1 VSFLE
6 TFRVAWRALLR
17 NKMRSF
23 LTTLGIVIGVSA
35 VIAMVAIGDG
45 AKAMVEQS
53 FASLGSNMLI
63 VLPGTATAGGHAGGF
78 GSLPTVTWDDVKA
91 IQTEVPSVRY
101 VSPNLRTAASVVAED
116 QNWTT
121 QIFGAGVDYFE
132 IRDWRTARGSVF
144 TQSDVDSGTK
154 VAVIGQTVSTQLY
167 GAGINPVGRSV
178 RIRGVPFT
186 VIGLMMPKGQSA
198 MGQDMDDTVVVPYTT
213 FNAKLQGGLKQYVS
227 GALMIGADPR
237 AGTRKAEDQV
247 RALLR
252 DRHRLAE
259 GADDDFNIR
268 NLQEMASGAE
278 QGTRTL
284 TLLLASIAAVSLLV
298 GGIGIMNIML
308 VSVTERT
315 REIGVR
321 MAVGARQRDILLQF
335 LVESLSL
342 AVAGGAVGIAIGLG
356 AAIRIA
362 NAFGWPVLI
371 RPDVIVIAVLFSALV
386 GVGFGLYPARKA
398 SRLDPIQALR
408 FE

>member
-1 VSFLE
+1 
-6 TFRVAWRALLR
+6 VAWRALLR

-53 FASLGSNMLI
+53 FAAMGSNMLI
-63 VLPGTATAGGHAGGF
+63 VLPGTSTAGGHSGGF
-78 GSLPTVTWDDVKA
+78 GSQPTVTWEDMKA
-91 IQTEVPSVRY
+91 IQTELTAVRY
-101 VSPNLRTAASVVAED
+101 VSPSLRTAASVVAED
-116 QNWTT
+116 QNWSTG
-121 QIFGAGVDYFE
+121 IFGAGVDYFE
-132 IRDWRTARGSVF
+132 IREWRPARGTLF

-154 VAVIGQTVSTQLY
+154 VVVLGQTVSTQLY
-167 GAGINPVGRSV
+167 GAGIDPVGRTV

-186 VIGLMMPKGQSA
+186 VVGLLAPKGQSA
-198 MGQDMDDTVVVPYTT
+198 MGQDNDDTVVVPYTT
-213 FNAKLQGGLKQYVS
+213 FTAKLQGGLKNYIS

-237 AGTRKAEDQV
+237 AGTRKAEDQI

-252 DRHRLAE
+252 DRHRLPE

-284 TLLLASIAAVSLLV
+284 TLLLAAIAAVSLLV

-335 LVESLSL
+335 LVESLTL
-342 AVAGGAVGIAIGLG
+342 AVAGGAVGVTLGLG
-356 AAIRIA
+356 GATWLTAAL
-362 NAFGWPVLI
+362 GWPILI
-371 RPDVIVIAVLFSALV
+371 RPDVIVIAVAFSALV

-398 SRLDPIQALR
+398 SQLDPIQALR

>member
-1 VSFLE
+1 MSLLE
-6 TFRVAWRALLR
+6 IFRVAWRALLR

-53 FASLGSNMLI
+53 FAAMGSNMLI
-63 VLPGTATAGGHAGGF
+63 VLPGTSTSGGHSGGF
-78 GSLPTVTWDDVKA
+78 GSQPTVTWEDMKA
-91 IQTEVPSVRY
+91 IQTELAAVRY
-101 VSPNLRTAASVVAED
+101 VSPSLRTAASVVAED

-121 QIFGAGVDYFE
+121 GIFGAGVDYFE
-132 IRDWRTARGSVF
+132 IREWRPARGTLF

-154 VAVIGQTVSTQLY
+154 VVVLGQTVSTQLY
-167 GAGINPVGRSV
+167 GAGIDPVGRTV

-186 VIGLMMPKGQSA
+186 VVGLLAPKGQSA
-198 MGQDMDDTVVVPYTT
+198 MGQDNDDTVVVPYTT
-213 FNAKLQGGLKQYVS
+213 FTAKLQGGLKNYVS

-237 AGTRKAEDQV
+237 AGTRKAEDQI

-284 TLLLASIAAVSLLV
+284 TLLLAAIAAVSLLV

-335 LVESLSL
+335 LVESLTL
-342 AVAGGAVGIAIGLG
+342 AVAGGAVGVTLGLG
-356 AAIRIA
+356 GAIWLTKA
-362 NAFGWPVLI
+362 LGWPILI
-371 RPDVIVIAVLFSALV
+371 RPDVIVIAVAFSALV

-398 SRLDPIQALR
+398 SQLDPIQALR